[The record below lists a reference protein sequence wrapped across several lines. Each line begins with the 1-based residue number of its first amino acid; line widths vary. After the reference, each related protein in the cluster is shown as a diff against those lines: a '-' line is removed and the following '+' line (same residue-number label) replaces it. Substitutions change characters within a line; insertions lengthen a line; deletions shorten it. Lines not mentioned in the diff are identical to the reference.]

1 MKKGAYFKGAY
12 FFDKRLQSLLE
23 RARLVIFDMN
33 GLIIDDEAVQLR
45 SVNMALA
52 PYGINLSEE
61 YWIEHCIGKRA
72 DQYFKFILEEILKP
86 EEFHQRDGLQGDKNN
101 RHTQGKG
108 ESLNTRPDV
117 SEIVAKKNRI
127 YHSLISGE
135 VKNLIRPGVRELLSY
150 LSKSPRHVVALAT
163 SAHPPEIE
171 TILGEG
177 GLNLKHLFK
186 FIISGIDVVK
196 SKPHPEAYEKLSNL
210 AGFSPH
216 HCLVI
221 EDSSTGVTAAVR
233 AGMPCLAV
241 PNRFTQNQDFSSATY
256 TIDNLTKHARIIGA

>member
-1 MKKGAYFKGAY
+1 MKKDAYFY
-12 FFDKRLQSLLE
+12 DKRLQSLFD

-33 GLIIDDEAVQLR
+33 GLIIDDEAVQLS
-45 SVNMALA
+45 SVNLALE

-72 DQYFKFILEEILKP
+72 DQYFGSILEERSKP
-86 EEFHQRDGLQGDKNN
+86 QESHKRDRLEGNKNN
-101 RHTQGKG
+101 RDIPNKG
-108 ESLNTRPDV
+108 ERLNVRPDI
-117 SEIVAKKNRI
+117 SEIVAEKNRI
-127 YHSLISGE
+127 YHSLISE
-135 VKNLIRPGVRELLSY
+135 DVKNLIRPGVKELLSY
-150 LSKSPRHVVALAT
+150 LSSSPGHVIALAT

-196 SKPHPEAYEKLSNL
+196 SKPHPEIYEKLSKL

-216 HCLVI
+216 QCLVI
-221 EDSSTGVTAAVR
+221 EDSSTGITAAVR
-233 AGMPCLAV
+233 AGMSCLAV
-241 PNRFTQNQDFSSATY
+241 PNRFTQNQDFSDATF
-256 TIDNLTKHARIIGA
+256 IVNNLTKHARIIGP